1 MVYFIDNYMTPV
13 RNIQNNIYR
22 QSNTKNTCN
31 DIISNGVDL
40 RPIEKNLRNELDTFR
55 YLLKKAVISSN
66 GISNLTNHFRSF
78 QGKHLRP
85 ILTMLSA
92 KAVISDKPLDNNH
105 FNLAVIVELLHNAAL
120 VHDDVLDEAKLRRN
134 IRTYNQRWG
143 NEMAVLFGDY
153 LFARLFSHSTLIE
166 SSELLKTISETSN
179 LICVGELEHTLKRF
193 NLKLSEKD
201 YLKIIYN
208 KTASLFAL
216 STYLGT
222 VVSTGNKKTIN
233 ALTAYGKN
241 FGMAYQIMDD
251 YHDIID
257 SEQTSD
263 KSIGNDFFKGKIT
276 LPVIQAFRKS
286 PKTYQIRLKK
296 LINSILINR
305 NKLST
310 NKKRF
315 YALLDRTG
323 SLIYTHKMAQNYANQ
338 AIKNLVVLKD
348 SIYKNLLISLAKSIV
363 S

>member
-1 MVYFIDNYMTPV
+1 MNL
-13 RNIQNNIYR
+13 
-22 QSNTKNTCN
+22 K
-31 DIISNGVDL
+31 
-40 RPIEKNLRNELDTFR
+40 PIEKILRNELDKFR
-55 YLLKKAVISSN
+55 YLLKSVIVSSN
-66 GISNLTNHFRSF
+66 GISTLTDHFTDF

-105 FNLAVIVELLHNAAL
+105 FNLAIIVELIHNAAL

-134 IRTYNQRWG
+134 VKTYNQRWG

-153 LFARLFSHSTLIE
+153 LFARLFFHSTSIE
-166 SSELLKTISETSN
+166 SPQLLKTITATSN
-179 LICVGELEHTLKRF
+179 QICLGELEHSLKRF

-216 STYLGT
+216 AAYLGIA
-222 VVSTGNKKTIN
+222 VSTKNKRTIN

-257 SEQTSD
+257 SEQISN
-263 KSIGNDFFKGKIT
+263 KSIGSDLLKGKIT
-276 LPVIQAFRKS
+276 LPVIQSFRKS
-286 PKTYQIRLKK
+286 SKTHRIRLKE
-296 LINSILINR
+296 LISSILVNG
-305 NKLST
+305 NNLST
-310 NKKRF
+310 NKKKF
-315 YALLDRTG
+315 YAILEQTG
-323 SLIYTHKMAQNYANQ
+323 SLIYTRQMSQNYVNQ
-338 AIKNLVVLKD
+338 AIKNLAVLKD
-348 SIYKNLLISLAKSIV
+348 SIYKDLLISLAKSIV

>member
-1 MVYFIDNYMTPV
+1 MNTIG
-13 RNIQNNIYR
+13 NIQNNIYR

-31 DIISNGVDL
+31 DIIFNGVDL
-40 RPIEKNLRNELDTFR
+40 KPIEKNLRNELGTFR

-66 GISNLTNHFRSF
+66 GISDLISHFKSF
-78 QGKHLRP
+78 QGKYLRP

-92 KAVISDKPLDNNH
+92 KAVISDKPLDSNH
-105 FNLAVIVELLHNAAL
+105 FNLAVIVELIHNATL

-134 IRTYNQRWG
+134 VKTYNQRWG

-153 LFARLFSHSTLIE
+153 LFARFLSHSTLIE
-166 SSELLKTISETSN
+166 SPELLKAISETSN
-179 LICVGELEHTLKRF
+179 QICVGELEHMLKRF
-193 NLKLSEKD
+193 NLRLSEKD

-222 VVSTGNKKTIN
+222 VISTANKKTIN

-257 SEQTSD
+257 SEKTSG
-263 KSIGNDFFKGKIT
+263 KSIGNDLFKGKIT

-286 PKTYQIRLKK
+286 SKTHQIRLKK
-296 LINSILINR
+296 LINSILVNG

-310 NKKRF
+310 SKKRF
-315 YALLDRTG
+315 YDILEQTG
-323 SLIYTHKMAQNYANQ
+323 SLSYTHQMARNYVNL
-338 AIKNLVVLKD
+338 AIKNLAVLKD
-348 SIYKNLLISLAKSIV
+348 SIYKDLLTSLAKSIV